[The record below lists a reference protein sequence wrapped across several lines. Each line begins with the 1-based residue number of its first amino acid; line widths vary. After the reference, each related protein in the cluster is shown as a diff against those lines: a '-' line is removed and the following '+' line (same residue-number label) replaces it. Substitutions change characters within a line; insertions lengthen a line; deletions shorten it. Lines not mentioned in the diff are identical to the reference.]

1 MSAPAPLFR
10 PYSRL
15 VRITLLNHPFE
26 VPEDNHLL
34 RCLQFLAPE
43 PISYGRFCWNEE
55 CQECRV
61 SFDMGEGTPVRNAL
75 ACKLIVE
82 DGMRLSGITAE
93 LRYCLRDLK
102 L

>member
-1 MSAPAPLFR
+1 MFR

-15 VRITLLNHPFE
+15 VRIRIFSRSFE
-26 VPEDNHLL
+26 VPENNHLL

-61 SFDMGEGTPVRNAL
+61 SFDTGEGTQVRNAL

-82 DGMRLSGITAE
+82 DGMRVLGITPE
-93 LRYCLRDLK
+93 LKYYLRDLK
-102 L
+102 I

>member
-1 MSAPAPLFR
+1 MSTPGPLFR
-10 PYSRL
+10 PFDKL
-15 VRITLLNHPFE
+15 VKIAIGDKEFE
-26 VPEDNHLL
+26 VPEGNMLL
-34 RCLQFLAPE
+34 RDFQYLSPE
-43 PISYGRFCWNEE
+43 DISYGRFCWNEV
-55 CQECRV
+55 CQEWRV

>member
-1 MSAPAPLFR
+1 MFR

-15 VRITLLNHPFE
+15 VRITIFSRSFE
-26 VPEDNHLL
+26 VPENNHLL

-61 SFDMGEGTPVRNAL
+61 SFDMGEGSQVRNAL

-82 DGMRLSGITAE
+82 DGMRVLGITSE
-93 LRYCLRDLK
+93 LKYCLRDLK
-102 L
+102 I